1 MTRNECYRILEIPRD
16 ATREEAVQA
25 YPHLV
30 QVWHPDRFGNNPD
43 LQVKAN
49 AKLCQINEAYAS
61 LMNEEQQAAGAERNE
76 AAETG
81 SFIPY
86 RDDQI
91 QYLGRD
97 PRLPA
102 TRSRISC
109 VIEMNPSHFQILL
122 AEGTRETGFM
132 QYQWD
137 SLIAIELGET
147 RLIRQF

>member
-1 MTRNECYRILEIPRD
+1 MTRNECCGILEIPLS
-16 ATREEAVQA
+16 ATREEVVQA
-25 YPHLV
+25 YRHLV

-49 AKLCQINEAYAS
+49 AKLCQINETYAI

-76 AAETG
+76 AADTG

-86 RDDQI
+86 RDDQL

-109 VIEMNPSHFQILL
+109 VIELRQQM
-122 AEGTRETGFM
+122 R
-132 QYQWD
+132 
-137 SLIAIELGET
+137 
-147 RLIRQF
+147 RLPFSSPRMICFIRKKWSFSSVYDT